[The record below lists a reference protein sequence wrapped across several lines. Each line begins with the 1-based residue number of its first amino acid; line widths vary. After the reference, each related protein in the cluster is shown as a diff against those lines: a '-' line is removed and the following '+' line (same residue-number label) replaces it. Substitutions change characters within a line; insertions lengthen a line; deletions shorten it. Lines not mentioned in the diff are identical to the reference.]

1 MDRLRDDVRFSFRA
15 LVKNPLITAAA
26 IASLALGVGAN
37 AAIFSAVDTFM
48 FRPLEFEEADNIVR
62 VWTSNDER
70 GWREASSS
78 VPDFLDWRRESRS
91 LLIAAHSSTGVVLTG
106 GAEPERISANTV
118 SIDFFDVL
126 RKGPV
131 HGRGFRAEEEQAGG
145 PRVVILGDGLWQRRF
160 GGATDIIGQV
170 IRIDGEPTEVIGIMP
185 RDVGYGRDPD
195 IWLPMRISGEEP
207 RASRFLNV
215 LARIQPGFTLSDAR
229 AELNAIQSRLSST
242 YPENA
247 GNGANVLRL
256 QEDWFDEGFR
266 QGSLIGGTA
275 VLFVLLIACANVAN
289 LLLSR
294 AAGRSRE
301 IALRTAIGAGRGRIF
316 RQLFTESLML
326 AIGGGIA
333 AVPLAFVGI
342 RGIQGLFPPDLP
354 GVGGVAMSGR
364 VLLFMAAVSLL
375 SALFFG
381 LLPAFR
387 LSRANLRDLITDGGR
402 GSTGTRGGRV
412 RAALVVAEM
421 SLSLVLLVASVLLVK
436 AFVGLRTADVGYDID
451 DRVTMDVTLPG
462 HRYADV
468 QTMDAFQRRLLERIT
483 SLPGAR
489 AAALSSTLPMRGGQG
504 RYYVVPDEPPPEPGR
519 EPVVNIRY
527 VSPGFFETMG
537 IERISGR
544 VLNLSDSRDAPPV
557 VIVNQLMAARHWPD
571 VNPVGRRIQF
581 AGVDHEIVG
590 VVEDTRDWG
599 PDDSFSRMV
608 YLPILQ
614 SESRDFSIVVHTPEA
629 PAAVATAVRATVRE
643 LDPEQPV
650 HAIDTMRRILE
661 EEVSGSGAMA
671 KVLGALAV
679 IALVLAAVG
688 VYGVMAY
695 SVSQRTQ
702 EVGIRMA
709 LGAQRADVLRLVLRQ
724 GGLVTGLGIAIG
736 LAIALGVTRLLSFFL
751 YGVSPF
757 DLMAFTVVPLSL
769 ALIGLIATALPA
781 HRAAGVD
788 PVIALRT
795 D

>member
-354 GVGGVAMSGR
+354 GVAGVAMSGR

-462 HRYADV
+462 HRYADA
-468 QTMDAFQRRLLERIT
+468 QTMDAFQRRLLERIA

-571 VNPVGRRIQF
+571 VNPVGRRVQF

-614 SESRDFSIVVHTPEA
+614 SESRNFSIVVHTPEA